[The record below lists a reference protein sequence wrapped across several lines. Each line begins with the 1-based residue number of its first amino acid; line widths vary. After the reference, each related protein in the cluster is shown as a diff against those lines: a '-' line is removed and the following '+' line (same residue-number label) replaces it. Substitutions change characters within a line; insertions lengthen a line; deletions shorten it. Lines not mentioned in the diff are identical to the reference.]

1 MTDILLL
8 RLILNCVLIG
18 ACIVYIVNAYFI
30 KNRIVDITIPFVVVF
45 TEIMSTIISVNL
57 GKIPILTIAVIIL
70 WLPHL
75 YNSIK
80 KILNKK

>member
-8 RLILNCVLIG
+8 RSILNCVLIG

-45 TEIMSTIISVNL
+45 TEIMSVIIQVNTGKMPIVTII
-57 GKIPILTIAVIIL
+57 VIII

-75 YNSIK
+75 YRSIK
-80 KILNKK
+80 KILDKK